1 MNNQSFFRLIVILVF
16 HLLIKAQS
24 TFENVDSKTN
34 NYEFELG
41 TFLNIG
47 SEQFEFDGFLEIK
60 TRSGIFSDIW
70 FDQLD
75 LNQDTDIQR
84 YASIGFMKE
93 IEKNHILGFGYANSM
108 INLDDLIHELF
119 IGATLNNV
127 TGMGYFDVQNKNLS
141 FIGNLDIS
149 SIINFKKFDISI
161 DGLFYGGNID
171 MFCRLSKAYNNGFS
185 MGYIFSR
192 ERYESSELKRFEK
205 NGNTY
210 FKGIPLEKNGF
221 FNSIF
226 IGYVFL
232 N

>member
-1 MNNQSFFRLIVILVF
+1 MNNQSLFRLIVILVF
-16 HLLIKAQS
+16 HLFIKAQS

-41 TFLNIG
+41 TFLNVG
-47 SEQFEFDGFLEIK
+47 SEQFEFDGFIEIK

-93 IEKNHILGFGYANSM
+93 IKENHILGFGYANSM
-108 INLDDLIHELF
+108 INLDDLIHEFF
-119 IGATLNNV
+119 IGMTLNNV

-141 FIGNLDIS
+141 LIGNLDIS
-149 SIINFKKFDISI
+149 SMINFKKFDISL
-161 DGLFYGGNID
+161 DGLLYSGNTD
-171 MFCRLSKAYNNGFS
+171 MFFRISKAFNSGFS
-185 MGYIFSR
+185 MGYILSK
-192 ERYESSELKRFEK
+192 ELYESSDSKSFEK
-205 NGNTY
+205 NGITY
-210 FKGIPLEKNGF
+210 SKEIFVVQNGF

-226 IGYVFL
+226 IGYLF
-232 N
+232 